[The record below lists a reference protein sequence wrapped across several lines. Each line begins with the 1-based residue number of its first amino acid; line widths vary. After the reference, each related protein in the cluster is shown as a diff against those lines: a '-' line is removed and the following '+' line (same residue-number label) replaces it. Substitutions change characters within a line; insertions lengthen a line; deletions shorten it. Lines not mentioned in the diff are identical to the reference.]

1 MLHKLTS
8 SWTIEAYIFKTAD
21 SQGTVFDT
29 GGSSSA
35 TIGTA
40 VYINSGGDL
49 RLRVRQALSGIVVS
63 ENLPGSIALN
73 RWQHIAVSY
82 DGTSIRV
89 FIEGK
94 LLKTVSYNTQSSTD
108 STQDFSIG
116 FTILRKM
123 VWRTIQ

>member
-1 MLHKLTS
+1 M
-8 SWTIEAYIFKTAD
+8 IPPAEARVAIPKTLRF
-21 SQGTVFDT
+21 SP
-29 GGSSSA
+29 